1 MTDDFHYP
9 ADSYILI
16 GKVIVPHGLKGEIK
30 IFSFAGQPENIQ
42 HYKNLV
48 LVSPS
53 GILSQPYSVN
63 KCRVKGK
70 SAIVHLASIN
80 DRNSAEAITG
90 MGVLI
95 LKEDL
100 PQPGEDEFYLR
111 QLEGLTVVT
120 VDGLC
125 LGTVTSIMSNGAQ
138 DLLVVQDKD
147 EEYLIPI
154 LDSIIIQRDA
164 EKIVIAP
171 PPGLLEIN
179 SRNST
184 P

>member
-1 MTDDFHYP
+1 MTDDFRYP
-9 ADSYILI
+9 ADTYILI
-16 GKVIVPHGLKGEIK
+16 GKIIVPHGLKGDVK
-30 IFSFAGQPENIQ
+30 IFSFAGQPENIE
-42 HYKNLV
+42 HYKKVV

-53 GILSQPYSVN
+53 GQLSRPYAIEQF
-63 KCRVKGK
+63 RIKGK
-70 SAIVHLASIN
+70 SAVVRLDSVT
-80 DRNSAEAITG
+80 DRNGAEAITG
-90 MGVLI
+90 SGVLI

-100 PQPGEDEFYLR
+100 PQPGEDEFYLS
-111 QLEGLTVVT
+111 QMEGLTVVT
-120 VDGLC
+120 VDGLT
-125 LGTVTSIMSNGAQ
+125 LGTVTNIMSNGAQ

-154 LDSIIIQRDA
+154 LDSIIIHHDA
-164 EKIVIAP
+164 EKIVVAP

>member
-1 MTDDFHYP
+1 MTDNFHYP
-9 ADSYILI
+9 TDNYILI
-16 GKVIVPHGLKGEIK
+16 GKIVIPHGLKGELK
-30 IFSFAGQPENIQ
+30 IFSFAGQPDNIRQ
-42 HYKNLV
+42 YKSLI
-48 LVSPS
+48 LVSPA
-53 GILSQPYSVN
+53 GQLSPPYAVE
-63 KCRVKGK
+63 KFRVKGK
-70 SAIVHLASIN
+70 SAIVRLAAVN
-80 DRNSAEAITG
+80 DRNAAEAITG

-100 PQPGEDEFYLR
+100 PPPGEDEFYLS
-111 QLEGLTVVT
+111 QMEGLAVVT
-120 VDGLC
+120 VDGHS

-138 DLLVVQDKD
+138 DLLVVQDQD

-154 LDSIIIQRDA
+154 LDSIIIHHDA

-179 SRNST
+179 SKNST

>member
-9 ADSYILI
+9 ADIYILI
-16 GKVIVPHGLKGEIK
+16 GKIIIPHGLKGDIR

-53 GILSQPYSVN
+53 GKLTQPYSVE

-70 SAIVHLASIN
+70 SAIVRLASVT
-80 DRNSAEAITG
+80 DRNGAEAITG
-90 MGVLI
+90 WGVLI

-111 QLEGLTVVT
+111 QLEGLTVET
-120 VDGLC
+120 VDGLS

-138 DLLVVQDKD
+138 ELLVVQDQD

-154 LDSIIIQRDA
+154 LDSIIIRYDA
-164 EKIVIAP
+164 EKIIIAP